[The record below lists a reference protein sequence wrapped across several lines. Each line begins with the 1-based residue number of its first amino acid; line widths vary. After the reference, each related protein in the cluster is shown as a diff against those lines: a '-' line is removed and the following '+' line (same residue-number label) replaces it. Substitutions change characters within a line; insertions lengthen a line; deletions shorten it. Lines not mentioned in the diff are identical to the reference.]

1 MENKDIKII
10 MTTNKT
16 KREAEEYLK
25 RGAVVYELEHLDEYA
40 GELEDEYK
48 QQLRDEVETSDDG
61 PLVIWDMDLVT
72 FEGDRYV
79 IEYIL

>member
-25 RGAVVYELEHLDEYA
+25 RGAVVYEYA
-40 GELEDEYK
+40 
-48 QQLRDEVETSDDG
+48 
-61 PLVIWDMDLVT
+61 DL
-72 FEGDRYV
+72 
-79 IEYIL
+79 